1 MTCQELAPD
10 ATNGLKLTMVSIIF
24 ILQRPELLLLFMCTA
39 TKRKTL
45 EVCWQH
51 NTDLHNKNFTIFHY
65 FSMKKMRN
73 GW

>member
-39 TKRKTL
+39 TKKKTL

-51 NTDLHNKNFTIFHY
+51 NTDLHNKTLRFFIIFL
-65 FSMKKMRN
+65 
-73 GW
+73 